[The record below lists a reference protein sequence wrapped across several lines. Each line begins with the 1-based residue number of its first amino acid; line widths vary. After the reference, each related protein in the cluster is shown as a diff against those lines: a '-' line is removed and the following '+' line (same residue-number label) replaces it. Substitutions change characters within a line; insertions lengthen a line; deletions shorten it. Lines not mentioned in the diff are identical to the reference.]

1 MKVILMFLFLFP
13 FFVFAQNN
21 TFFSIGL
28 EGGVTPKAKTIFDS
42 SYVNLPHKRNQVVA
56 LNLFWEK
63 AIDSAKRFELGVGLR
78 NAVYFVQD
86 GWSNTDMDPANNGF
100 PRNGKDF
107 ATLRNGFGALF
118 DLKTS
123 LSVLFRYCFL
133 QDSKYRFYIGIL
145 PDISVYWPNPEGSR
159 LFQVFNQTGVLY
171 TVYEGYTDF
180 YKGKDDGHN
189 SYDIKIENTFTLGC
203 KLKASKRTILGIDL
217 NYHIGTKKLE
227 RTDLTF
233 YPDLPQFTAK
243 VHYSQNNNYLSLGI
257 RYFFNKKGKR
267 IFDH

>member
-1 MKVILMFLFLFP
+1 MKVILMFLFYFL
-13 FFVFAQNN
+13 FVFAQNN

-107 ATLRNGFGALF
+107 ATLRNGFGAL
-118 DLKTS
+118 L
-123 LSVLFRYCFL
+123 
-133 QDSKYRFYIGIL
+133 I
-145 PDISVYWPNPEGSR
+145 
-159 LFQVFNQTGVLY
+159 
-171 TVYEGYTDF
+171 
-180 YKGKDDGHN
+180 
-189 SYDIKIENTFTLGC
+189 
-203 KLKASKRTILGIDL
+203 
-217 NYHIGTKKLE
+217 
-227 RTDLTF
+227 
-233 YPDLPQFTAK
+233 
-243 VHYSQNNNYLSLGI
+243 
-257 RYFFNKKGKR
+257 
-267 IFDH
+267 